1 MKHTALPRIAAV
13 SALIL
18 IVSAFCGAIWSV
30 EAARRPRYGG
40 ELRIEMRVAPENPE
54 ALEKPEASNTLLA
67 GAIFENL
74 VRLDEHGDPQP
85 WLATSWTHD
94 PARKRWVFT
103 PRANVILHNGA
114 PWSPGVIEFPDDQP
128 IETLL
133 LEQARSRNAVIVR
146 APDGSV
152 VGTGP
157 FRVAHWEAGRIATL
171 AAHDQYWGG
180 RPFLDSVQI
189 SMGRTLREQA
199 LDFEVGKADAIEIS
213 PAQRV
218 RGSVYVSPLS
228 SPLSRTLA
236 LEFDE
241 HVPIATREAVAL
253 SVDRTAIYNVLL
265 QKTGEISGALLPR
278 WLSGYAF
285 LFPAERNLARAKQ
298 LAPGAALSFGYDRQD
313 SMIRAIGERI
323 SVNAS
328 EAGIALK
335 PAAGAAGPADIRL
348 RILPI
353 TSRDAR
359 ASLEDI
365 ANLIKAPVADAPLYE
380 AERALLADFRVVP
393 LFHLP
398 EAWSLS
404 PRVRNWPR
412 LADVWLDTG
421 AKP

>member
-18 IVSAFCGAIWSV
+18 IVSALCGAIWNV

-40 ELRIEMRVAPENPE
+40 VLRVETRAILESPE
-54 ALEKPEASNTLLA
+54 ALEKPEASNTLLG

-74 VRLDEHGDPQP
+74 VRLDEHGEPQP

-94 PARKRWVFT
+94 VARKRWVFT
-103 PRANVILHNGA
+103 PRVNVILHNGA
-114 PWSPGVIEFPDDQP
+114 PWSPGPIEFPDDQP
-128 IETLL
+128 IESLL
-133 LEQARSRNAVIVR
+133 REQARSRNAVVVR
-146 APDGSV
+146 TAEGSIA
-152 VGTGP
+152 GTGP
-157 FRVAHWEAGRIATL
+157 FRAAHWEAGKNATL

-199 LDFEVGKADAIEIS
+199 LDFEVGKAEVIEIL
-213 PAQRV
+213 PTQHP
-218 RGSVYVSPLS
+218 RGSVYVSPS
-228 SPLSRTLA
+228 AGTLA

-241 HVPIATREAVAL
+241 RVPVTTREAVAL
-253 SVDRTAIYNVLL
+253 SVDRAAIYNVLL

-285 LFPAERNLARAKQ
+285 LFPAERNVARAKQ
-298 LAPGAALSFGYDRQD
+298 LAPGATLSFGYDRQD

-328 EAGIALK
+328 EAGITLK
-335 PAAGAAGPADIRL
+335 SGAGAAGTADVRL
-348 RILPI
+348 RILPV

-359 ASLEDI
+359 TALEDI
-365 ANLIKAPVADAPLYE
+365 ANLIRAPLADAVPFE